1 MFRPSDFTQTAT
13 IAIDRLPH
21 GICPSGDGRCIY
33 VGMENDDQLAV
44 IDMASNALIAGVH
57 VVQVPQA
64 IAYVPGAVRQ
74 GAGTQNL
81 QPLGVAGN
89 TSHLILAPVGGHGVP
104 SSISM
109 FDQGVIQLLQEA
121 VTRLKPNEEYIL
133 ALAPTASGAG
143 QLEALAAFVTN
154 PLGSAVV
161 NATGPIRQTV
171 KADQP
176 SSRRWVVV
184 AEVAAAGATPAKVIQ
199 VQTNA

>member
-1 MFRPSDFTQTAT
+1 M
-13 IAIDRLPH
+13 
-21 GICPSGDGRCIY
+21 
-33 VGMENDDQLAV
+33 
-44 IDMASNALIAGVH
+44 
-57 VVQVPQA
+57 
-64 IAYVPGAVRQ
+64 
-74 GAGTQNL
+74 
-81 QPLGVAGN
+81 GVAGN

-121 VTRLKPNEEYIL
+121 VTGLKPNQEDIL
-133 ALAPTASGAG
+133 ALALTASGAG
-143 QLEALAAFVTN
+143 QLEALATFVTN
-154 PLGSAVV
+154 PAGSAIV
-161 NATGPIRQTV
+161 NATGPIRQIV